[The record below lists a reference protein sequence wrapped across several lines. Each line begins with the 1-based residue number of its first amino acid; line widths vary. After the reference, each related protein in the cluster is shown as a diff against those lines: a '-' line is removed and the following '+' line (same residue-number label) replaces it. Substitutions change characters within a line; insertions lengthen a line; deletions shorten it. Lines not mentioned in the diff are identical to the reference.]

1 MKKGIKLNICGQNNN
16 YKNKIKKLVKIFLVI
31 IFL

>member
-1 MKKGIKLNICGQNNN
+1 MKKDIKLNICGQNNN
-16 YKNKIKKLVKIFLVI
+16 YKNKIKKLVKI